1 MACGSSGRMKV
12 IAEKGSKGPIYNRLG
27 DPRNQVTCTTSV
39 NAAGGVLVRIV
50 HAGERVMC
58 GPGKKYLKDLPPDD
72 VLGEV
77 KFSVTESGYVQR
89 HIFLKVLEDIYE
101 YCLAHEIPFPII
113 LYVDGFGGHFSLE
126 ISEYCREKDII
137 LLGKF
142 FNK

>member
-1 MACGSSGRMKV
+1 MKV

-77 KFSVTESGYVQR
+77 KF
-89 HIFLKVLEDIYE
+89 YE
-101 YCLAHEIPFPII
+101 YCLANEIPFPII